1 MSHPI
6 PWTDQMG
13 IGEPTFQ
20 GFREKGH
27 IVGVQ
32 LLAGAFLLPSS
43 VSACTYVAEGG
54 VMSLPDGACFGRP
67 GLAQGAPQPLGNSGQ
82 TPGAHLGQ
90 SLLLLGTRF
99 QSET

>member
-1 MSHPI
+1 MEIGVPI
-6 PWTDQMG
+6 
-13 IGEPTFQ
+13 FQ

-32 LLAGAFLLPSS
+32 LLAGAFLLTSS
-43 VSACTYVAEGG
+43 VSGLHLCGRRRGDE
-54 VMSLPDGACFGRP
+54 PPGACFGRP
-67 GLAQGAPQPLGNSGQ
+67 GPARGAPQPLGNSGQ

-99 QSET
+99 LSET